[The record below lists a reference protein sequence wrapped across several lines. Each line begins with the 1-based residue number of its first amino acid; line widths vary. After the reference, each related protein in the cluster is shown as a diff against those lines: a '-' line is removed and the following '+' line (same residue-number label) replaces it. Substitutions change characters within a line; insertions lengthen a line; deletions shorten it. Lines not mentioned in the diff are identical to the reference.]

1 MFAIENVFKDHKLER
16 VTINGKR
23 HYVTPEGNKY
33 PSVTTVLSSLSAE
46 GIAEWRARVGND
58 EANRIST
65 QASRRGTAVHTLAE
79 RYLRNE
85 EDWDREAMPANLY
98 TFKCIKEYL
107 DKWCDVVYANEI
119 LLYSHDIKTAGQ
131 CDLIARIHGIRTIGD
146 FKTSKKWK
154 KEEWILNY
162 FLQCTAY
169 ALMLYE
175 REKVWCPQICLMIAT
190 DEDGLQPI
198 LKQTSQYVE
207 QVRHIFDEYYAKNSQ
222 LPYVQN

>member
-222 LPYVQN
+222 LS